1 MPKFRIVY
9 SVDGEEQTAQV
20 EGWRGIDEFLELL
33 EVGTLYRL
41 YHWRNDAWEFIQQSK
56 TQAPKRPWG
65 HEPFP
70 D

>member
-1 MPKFRIVY
+1 MPKFKIVY
-9 SVDGEEQTAQV
+9 SVDGEERTVQC
-20 EGWRGIDEFLELL
+20 EGWRGIDGVLELL

-41 YHWRNDAWEFIQQSK
+41 YRLDNDSWEFIQQSK
-56 TQAPKRPWG
+56 TQAPKLPWG